1 MKHHDARKILSELK
15 DVHAFVPADEEKTVD
30 VITKMLAGK
39 PEIEA
44 DPRFLENL
52 RNRLLSEAT
61 VAVSEPWW
69 KAWQS
74 FAKFLSVPVA
84 LAGFAAIAGTLGFL
98 DFEKP
103 GKPAESPAHPVAM
116 TFTDAGTADME
127 KTGYAEAAN
136 GTVES
141 GPSAPKAESS
151 APERIV
157 AKPEPKPVASAP
169 KKEEPTAGTFSEPA
183 PAEADA

>member
-52 RNRLLSEAT
+52 RNRLLSEAM
-61 VAVSEPWW
+61 APVSEPWW
-69 KAWQS
+69 KTWQS

-98 DFEKP
+98 DFGKP
-103 GKPAESPAHPVAM
+103 AKPAESPAYPVAM
-116 TFTDAGTADME
+116 TFTDAGTADTQRVE
-127 KTGYAEAAN
+127 SAETAN

-141 GPSAPKAESS
+141 DSPASKTESS
-151 APERIV
+151 ATERIV

-169 KKEEPTAGTFSEPA
+169 KKEEPTAGTLSEPA

>member
-61 VAVSEPWW
+61 APVSEPWW
-69 KAWQS
+69 KTWQS

-84 LAGFAAIAGTLGFL
+84 LAGFAAIAGTLGL
-98 DFEKP
+98 LEFEKP
-103 GKPAESPAHPVAM
+103 AKPAESPAYPVAM
-116 TFTDAGTADME
+116 TFTDAGTADSQ
-127 KTGYAEAAN
+127 KIGDAETAN

-141 GPSAPKAESS
+141 DSPAPKAESS
-151 APERIV
+151 ATERIV
-157 AKPEPKPVASAP
+157 AKSEPKPVASAP